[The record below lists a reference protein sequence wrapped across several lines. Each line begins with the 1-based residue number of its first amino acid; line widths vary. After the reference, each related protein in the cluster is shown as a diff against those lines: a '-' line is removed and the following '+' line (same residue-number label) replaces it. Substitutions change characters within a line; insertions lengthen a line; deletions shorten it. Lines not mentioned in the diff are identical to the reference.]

1 MLGQGPLRYK
11 NEKIKRRTIGDDRHQ
26 DTAEVIL
33 DSIDL
38 NFILIE

>member
-1 MLGQGPLRYK
+1 MRFRDVGSGTPSLQ
-11 NEKIKRRTIGDDRHQ
+11 KRRTIGDDRHQ